1 MTRKELYA
9 KIKEDS
15 TFATYVKD
23 IFPHANYTNLST
35 ETLENAWGDYKRFMD
50 GTREK
55 EEDGCCTTCAS
66 FNFETNEK
74 LREEL
79 MDKFEKLN
87 GVVSRLIG
95 VLIKKRI
102 ILNSEFNYILDI

>member
-9 KIKEDS
+9 KIKEDLA
-15 TFATYVKD
+15 FASFIKYT
-23 IFPHANYTNLST
+23 FPHANYTNLST
-35 ETLENAWGDYKRFMD
+35 EKLETAWDNYNQTM
-50 GTREK
+50 
-55 EEDGCCTTCAS
+55 EEICEGFDHNCPS
-66 FNFETNEK
+66 SNSEDNNEK
-74 LREEL
+74 LRDEL
-79 MDKFEKLN
+79 IDKFEKLN